1 MINIALIGS
10 GELGS
15 RHLQSLV
22 GISNANITVVEPS
35 STSVEITRQRILDL
49 NLNELADVSFVDD
62 IKKLPSQVDFA
73 VIATGSAPRLV
84 ILKSLLKHASV
95 KYLLLEKV
103 LFQSI
108 EDYAEA
114 KKIIDSNNV
123 KVWVNC
129 PRRMFEFYASLKLK
143 LNKASP
149 MVMKVNGGDWGL
161 ACNAIH
167 FIDVFSFLTDS
178 KVITVTTDELE
189 QKIYP
194 SKREGYIEIFGR
206 LNVTFHNGHKLI
218 LNCSHDEIPMKINI
232 TCIDGEYKIDE
243 AKGNILFNGEQ
254 SSIDVLIK
262 YQSELTRLVAEEALA
277 FGQSKL
283 TDFDEACEQHIPLI
297 KSLLSF
303 YNRSRN
309 LETSILPIT

>member
-22 GISNANITVVEPS
+22 GIINANITVVEPS
-35 STSVEITRQRILDL
+35 STSVVVTRQRIVDL

-62 IKKLPSQVDFA
+62 INKLPSKVDFA
-73 VIATGSAPRLV
+73 VIATGAAPRLS
-84 ILKSLLKHASV
+84 ILKSLLKHTSV

-108 EDYAEA
+108 EDYVEA
-114 KKIIDSNNV
+114 KELINSNNV

-143 LNKASP
+143 LSKSSP
-149 MVMKVNGGDWGL
+149 MLMKVNGGNWGL
-161 ACNAIH
+161 ACNSIH
-167 FIDVFSFLTDS
+167 FIDIFSFLTDS
-178 KVITVTTDELE
+178 KVLTITTDDLE

-194 SKREGYIEIFGR
+194 SKREGYIEIFGC
-206 LNVTFHNGHKLI
+206 LNVTFENGHKLI
-218 LNCSHDEIPMKINI
+218 LNCSHEEISMDINI
-232 TCIDGEYKIDE
+232 TSVDGEYRIDE
-243 AKGNILFNGEQ
+243 AKGDILFNGEQ
-254 SSIDVLIK
+254 TSIDVMIK

-297 KSLLSF
+297 HSLLAF
-303 YNRSRN
+303 YNRNQNTES
-309 LETSILPIT
+309 SVLPVT

>member
-22 GISNANITVVEPS
+22 GINNANVTVVEPS

-49 NLNELADVSFVDD
+49 NLNERADVFFVDN
-62 IKKLPSQVDFA
+62 IKKLPSEIDFA
-73 VIATGSAPRLV
+73 IIATGAAPRLS
-84 ILKSLLKHASV
+84 ILKRLLKHANV

-108 EDYAEA
+108 EDYTEA
-114 KKIIDSNNV
+114 KELIDNNNV
-123 KVWVNC
+123 KAWVNC

-143 LNKASP
+143 LNKSSP
-149 MVMKVNGGDWGL
+149 MVMEVNGGSWGL

-167 FIDVFSFLTDS
+167 FIDIFSFLTDS
-178 KVITVTTDELE
+178 KVLTVTTDDLE

-206 LNVTFHNGHKLI
+206 LNVTFHDGHQLI
-218 LNCSHDEIPMKINI
+218 LNCSHDKVSMDINI
-232 TCIDGEYKIDE
+232 TNMDGEYKIDE
-243 AKGNILFNGEQ
+243 AKGGILFNDEQ
-254 SSIDVLIK
+254 TNIDVLIK
-262 YQSELTRLVAEEALA
+262 YQSELSRLVVEGALI

-283 TDFDEACEQHIPLI
+283 TDYDEACDQHIPLI
-297 KSLLSF
+297 QSLLSF
-303 YNRSRN
+303 YNRTSN

>member
-22 GISNANITVVEPS
+22 GIHNANITVVEPS
-35 STSVEITRQRILDL
+35 STSVEVARQRILDL
-49 NLNELADVSFVDD
+49 DLGELADVSFVDD
-62 IKKLPSQVDFA
+62 IKKLPSEVDFA
-73 VIATGSAPRLV
+73 VIATGAAPRLS
-84 ILKSLLKHASV
+84 ILKSLLQHARV
-95 KYLLLEKV
+95 KCLLLEKV

-108 EDYAEA
+108 EDYVEA
-114 KKIIDSNNV
+114 KLLIDSQKV

-143 LNKASP
+143 LNKTTP
-149 MVMKVNGGDWGL
+149 IVMNVEGGNCGL

-167 FIDVFSFLTDS
+167 FIDIFSFLTDS
-178 KVITVTTDELE
+178 KVLTINTDELE
-189 QKIYP
+189 QEIYP
-194 SKREGYIEIFGR
+194 SKREGYIEVFGR
-206 LNVTFHNGHKLI
+206 LNVTFSNGHKLV
-218 LNCSHDEIPMKINI
+218 LNCALDELPMDIEL
-232 TCIDGEYKIDE
+232 TCSDGIYKIDE
-243 AKGNILFNGEQ
+243 AKGNIQLNGEHA
-254 SSIDVLIK
+254 SIDVLIK
-262 YQSELTRLVAEEALA
+262 YQSELSRLVAEEALA

-283 TDFDEACEQHIPLI
+283 TVFDEACEQHIPLI

-303 YNRSRN
+303 YNKNSN

>member
-49 NLNELADVSFVDD
+49 NLNELADVCFVDD
-62 IKKLPSQVDFA
+62 IKKLPSEIDFA
-73 VIATGSAPRLV
+73 VIATGAAPRLF
-84 ILKSLLKHASV
+84 ILKSLLKHATV

-108 EDYAEA
+108 ENYAEA
-114 KKIIDSNNV
+114 KEIINSNNV

-149 MVMKVNGGDWGL
+149 MVMNVNGGNWGL

-167 FIDVFSFLTDS
+167 FIDIFSFLTDS
-178 KVITVTTDELE
+178 KVLTVTTDELE

-206 LNVTFHNGHKLI
+206 LNVTLHNGHKLI
-218 LNCSHDEIPMKINI
+218 LNCSQDEVPMDINL
-232 TCIDGEYKIDE
+232 TCIDGEYNIEE

-254 SSIDVLIK
+254 SSIDVLTK

-283 TDFDEACEQHIPLI
+283 TDFDEACDQHIPFI
-297 KSLLSF
+297 NSLLSF
-303 YNRSRN
+303 YNRSQK

>member
-22 GISNANITVVEPS
+22 GIHNANITVVEPS

-49 NLNELADVSFVDD
+49 NLIKFSDVSFVDD
-62 IKKLPSQVDFA
+62 IKKLPTEVDF
-73 VIATGSAPRLV
+73 VVVATGAAPRLS
-84 ILKSLLKHASV
+84 ILKSLLNHTSV

-114 KKIIDSNNV
+114 KKLIDSNNV

-129 PRRMFEFYASLKLK
+129 PRRMFEFYAILKLK
-143 LNKASP
+143 LNNANP
-149 MVMKVNGGDWGL
+149 LVMKVNGGCWGL

-167 FIDVFSFLTDS
+167 FIDIFSFLTDS
-178 KVITVTTDELE
+178 KVLIVTTDELE

-206 LNVTFHNGHKLI
+206 LNVTFYNGHKLI
-218 LNCSHDEIPMKINI
+218 LNCSHDATPIDISI
-232 TCIDGEYKIDE
+232 SSIDGEYKIDE
-243 AKGNILFNGEQ
+243 AKGNILFNNEKTN
-254 SSIDVLIK
+254 IDVLIK
-262 YQSELTRLVAEEALA
+262 YQSELSSLVVEEALA

-283 TDFDEACEQHIPLI
+283 TDFDEACQQHISLI
-297 KSLLSF
+297 NALLSF
-303 YNRSRN
+303 YNRSSN
-309 LETSILPIT
+309 LKTSILPIT

>member
-22 GISNANITVVEPS
+22 GIENANITVLEPS
-35 STSVEITRQRILDL
+35 SASVEVTQQRILDL
-49 NLNELADVSFVDD
+49 NLNELADLSFVGD
-62 IKKLPSQVDFA
+62 IKQLPSEIDFA
-73 VIATGSAPRLV
+73 VIATGAAPRLS
-84 ILKSLLKHASV
+84 ILKNLLTHSNV

-114 KKIIDSNNV
+114 KKLIDSHKI

-129 PRRMFEFYASLKLK
+129 PRRMFKFYASLKMK
-143 LNKASP
+143 LDKTSP
-149 MVMKVNGGDWGL
+149 MTMKVNGGNWGL
-161 ACNAIH
+161 ACNSIH
-167 FIDVFSFLTDS
+167 FIDIFSFLTDS

-194 SKREGYIEIFGR
+194 SKREGYIEFFGR
-206 LNVTFHNGHKLI
+206 LNVIFDNGHKLI
-218 LNCSHDEIPMKINI
+218 LDCTLDDLPMGINI
-232 TCIDGEYKIDE
+232 TSIEGEYRIDE
-243 AKGNILFNGEQ
+243 ANGNILFNGELT
-254 SSIDVLIK
+254 SIEVLIK
-262 YQSELTRLVAEEALA
+262 YQSELSRLVAEEALA

-297 KSLLSF
+297 NSLLSF
-303 YNRSRN
+303 YNRNKN
-309 LETSILPIT
+309 LEASILPIT

>member
-22 GISNANITVVEPS
+22 GIINANITVVEPS
-35 STSVEITRQRILDL
+35 FTSIEITRQRILDL

-62 IKKLPSQVDFA
+62 IKMLPSKIDFA
-73 VIATGSAPRLV
+73 VIATGAAPRLS
-84 ILKSLLKHASV
+84 ILKSLLKHTSV

-114 KKIIDSNNV
+114 KELIDSNDV

-129 PRRMFEFYASLKLK
+129 PRRMFEFYASLKMK

-149 MVMKVNGGDWGL
+149 MVMKVNGSNWGL

-167 FIDVFSFLTDS
+167 FIDIFSFLTDS
-178 KVITVTTDELE
+178 KVLTVTTDELE

-194 SKREGYIEIFGR
+194 SKREGYIEIFGC
-206 LNVTFHNGHKLI
+206 LNVTFQNGHKLI
-218 LNCSHDEIPMKINI
+218 MNCSHDEIPMDINI
-232 TCIDGEYKIDE
+232 TSIDGEYE
-243 AKGNILFNGEQ
+243 VNETKGHILHNGEQ
-254 SSIDVLIK
+254 KSIDVLIK
-262 YQSELTRLVAEEALA
+262 YQSELSRLVAEEALA

-297 KSLLSF
+297 NSLLSF

-309 LETSILPIT
+309 IETSILPIT

>member
-22 GISNANITVVEPS
+22 GIDNANITVVEPS
-35 STSVEITRQRILDL
+35 STAVEITRQRILDL
-49 NLNELADVSFVDD
+49 NLDEFADVSFVDD
-62 IKKLPSQVDFA
+62 IKKLPSEIDFS
-73 VIATGSAPRLV
+73 VIATGAAPRLS
-84 ILKSLLKHASV
+84 ILKILLKHASV

-114 KKIIDSNNV
+114 KLLIDSQNV

-143 LNKASP
+143 LNKAKP
-149 MVMKVNGGDWGL
+149 MLMSVNGGNWGL

-167 FIDVFSFLTDS
+167 FIDIFSFLTDS
-178 KVITVTTDELE
+178 KVLTVSTDELE

-194 SKREGYIEIFGR
+194 SKREGYIEVFGR
-206 LNVTFHNGHKLI
+206 LNVIFHNGHKLI
-218 LNCSHDEIPMKINI
+218 LNCTLDELPMDIML
-232 TCIDGEYKIDE
+232 TSSDGEYKIDE
-243 AKGNILFNGEQ
+243 AKGNILLNGKHT
-254 SSIDVLIK
+254 SIDVLIK
-262 YQSELTRLVAEEALA
+262 YQSELSRLVAEEALA

-283 TDFDEACEQHIPLI
+283 TVFDEACEQHIPLI

-303 YNRSRN
+303 YNKSSN
-309 LETSILPIT
+309 LESSVLPIT